1 MVELRI
7 KLKTG
12 KTLKDAAT
20 EVQSLNAYAGTA
32 GFPRPI
38 ASNPLS
44 ETPEG
49 FLGSV
54 NTPPDAG
61 GFITARVDNYDYL
74 DLGNLPAQPQT
85 FSFVFGAVGG
95 SII

>member
-20 EVQSLNAYAGTA
+20 EVAALNAYAGTE

-38 ASNPLS
+38 VCNPLS
-44 ETPEG
+44 TTPEG

-54 NTPPDAG
+54 NTPPDTD
-61 GFITARVDNYDYL
+61 GFVTARVDNYSYL

-85 FSFVFGAVGG
+85 FSFVFGSVGG
-95 SII
+95 AII